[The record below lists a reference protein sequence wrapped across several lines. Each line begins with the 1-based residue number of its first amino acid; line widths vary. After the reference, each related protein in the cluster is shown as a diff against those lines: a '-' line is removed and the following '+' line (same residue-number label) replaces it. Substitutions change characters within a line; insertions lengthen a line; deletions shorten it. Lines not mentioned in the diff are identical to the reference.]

1 MLWDEALGSVAADPI
16 RPFIRGA
23 GALPAIQGK

>member
-1 MLWDEALGSVAADPI
+1 MPPAEI

-23 GALPAIQGK
+23 GQ